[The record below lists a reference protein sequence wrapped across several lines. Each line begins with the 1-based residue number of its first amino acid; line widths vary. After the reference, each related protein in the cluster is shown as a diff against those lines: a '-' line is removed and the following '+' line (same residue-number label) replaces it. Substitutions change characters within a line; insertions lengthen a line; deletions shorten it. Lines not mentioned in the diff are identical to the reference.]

1 MISVFFRRITR
12 YFTSASLCCLLPI
25 ITASSLHIPAI
36 TVRGTVARI
45 PTRSIRHRDTLYL
58 PIAAISRAYGLILTE
73 QDGTSFV
80 FSSQDC
86 RLELTPGSREV
97 TINGE
102 TVEMSGPADWVDGK
116 MVVPIYLAILTLPA
130 RFPPGEL
137 PPVIPAPSLVRIT
150 LDPGHG
156 GIDPGAVGENGLLEK
171 DVVLEISR
179 KVRSLLEIKGYD
191 VFLTRSGDQFISL
204 KKRARLANR
213 RQSDLFVSIHAN
225 AAYNQLAQGTETFYY
240 APASDLWARKLAALE
255 NAVLKLESAEES
267 NGQLNTNTGNGGG
280 GGRKQNRLA
289 ASIRA
294 ARCVQERISTVTE
307 FSDRGTKTAEFYV
320 LKYTRMPSILV
331 ETGFLSNRHE
341 RDLLADSNYRVK
353 MAQAIARGIDDYIQS
368 QVSRKRATPLKAK
381 EDILLSDR
389 AP

>member
-1 MISVFFRRITR
+1 MIPAFFRKITR
-12 YFTSASLCCLLPI
+12 YFSSATLCCLLPI
-25 ITASSLHIPAI
+25 ITTSSLHIPAI

-58 PIAAISRAYGLILTE
+58 PVAAIARAYGLILTE

-80 FSSQDC
+80 FSSRDC
-86 RLELTPGSREV
+86 RLELTSGSREV

-102 TVEMSGPADWVDGK
+102 AVEMSGPADWVDGK
-116 MVVPIYLAILTLPA
+116 LVVPIYLAILTLPA

-137 PPVIPAPSLVRIT
+137 PPVIPPPSRVRIA

-179 KVRSLLEIKGYD
+179 KVRSLLEIKGYN

-204 KKRARLANR
+204 RKRARLANR
-213 RQSDLFVSIHAN
+213 RQADLFVSIHAN
-225 AAYNQLAQGTETFYY
+225 AAFNQLAQGTETFYY

-255 NAVLKLESAEES
+255 NAVLKLEGAAGNSANS
-267 NGQLNTNTGNGGG
+267 DNNSGANGSH
-280 GGRKQNRLA
+280 KQNRLA
-289 ASIRA
+289 ANIRA
-294 ARCVQERISTVTE
+294 ARCVQERISAVTE
-307 FSDRGTKTAEFYV
+307 SSDRGTKAAEFYV

-353 MAQAIARGIDDYIQS
+353 MAKAIARGIDDYIQS
-368 QVSRKRATPLKAK
+368 HGSRKRATSTKVE